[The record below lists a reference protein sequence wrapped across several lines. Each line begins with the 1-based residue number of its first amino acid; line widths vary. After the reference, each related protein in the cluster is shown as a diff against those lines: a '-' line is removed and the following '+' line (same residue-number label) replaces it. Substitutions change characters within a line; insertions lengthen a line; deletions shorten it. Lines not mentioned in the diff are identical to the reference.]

1 MSKAEPKIYIIKR
14 EVFWLDC
21 NDEKIGETETL
32 FDRYTPMERG
42 IPLQSRKY
50 VTLVPMELDNARRYA
65 IRLAR
70 YFRLIDLPIP
80 TEGYS
85 VMVNYCVVDAIE
97 YKVVSTVS
105 SSVAVLDEN
114 GIEEEGGDFEDD

>member
-1 MSKAEPKIYIIKR
+1 MSKAEPKIYLIKR
-14 EVFWLDC
+14 EVIWLDC
-21 NDEKIGETETL
+21 NDEKLGETETL

-65 IRLAR
+65 LRLAS
-70 YFRLIDLPIP
+70 YFRFADVLRP
-80 TEGYS
+80 TAGYS
-85 VMVNYCVVDAIE
+85 VMVNYCVVDALE

-105 SSVAVLDEN
+105 SLVAIFDEN
-114 GIEEEGGDFEDD
+114 GIEEEGGDLEDD